1 MARYTDVT
9 VRYVPRFGGHG
20 SIRFRYNMKKKEIYY
35 ARFLFIYFEQ
45 TVEQIKKNPSRCE
58 NTTYYYMLYTVAAG
72 TYFEQGGLRNKTGWG
87 GGGGSRDKSDARHY
101 DPKAQLLLIKVSF
114 IRLI

>member
-1 MARYTDVT
+1 MWKYYILLHV
-9 VRYVPRFGGHG
+9 
-20 SIRFRYNMKKKEIYY
+20 IY
-35 ARFLFIYFEQ
+35 I
-45 TVEQIKKNPSRCE
+45 
-58 NTTYYYMLYTVAAG
+58 AAG
-72 TYFEQGGLRNKTGWG
+72 TYFEQGGLRNKTGG